1 MRRKPL
7 RESPEMRN
15 AFVIREFQPSD
26 ADACFQIRV
35 DAFLSKFYGPLGP
48 NSITAAVNACMPLD
62 YIRMAET
69 MPVFVA
75 ADGLEPIGF
84 AVLIWRGGKE
94 AEIYFLYV
102 RLDRIG
108 NGIGSG
114 LVRTVE
120 NWLRE
125 NRPEI
130 ERVTASTAVPLL
142 NQEFY
147 EKIGFHRC
155 GESRKDSP
163 DGPVHV
169 VHFAKDLMQ
178 EL

>member
-1 MRRKPL
+1 
-7 RESPEMRN
+7 MRN
-15 AFVIREFQPSD
+15 SFVIREFQPSD

-35 DAFLSKFYGPLGP
+35 DAFLSKFYGHLGP
-48 NSITAAVNACMPLD
+48 NSITAAVNAYMPLD
-62 YIRMAET
+62 YIRMAKT

-75 ADGLEPIGF
+75 ADGREPIGF
-84 AVLIWRGGKE
+84 AVLKWSGIKE
-94 AEIYFLYV
+94 AEIFSLYV
-102 RLDRIG
+102 RLDRVG
-108 NGIGSG
+108 NGVGSG
-114 LVRTVE
+114 LVGTAE

-125 NRPEI
+125 SRPEI
-130 ERVTASTAVPLL
+130 ERMTASTAVPLL

-169 VHFAKDLMQ
+169 VHFAKNLMQ